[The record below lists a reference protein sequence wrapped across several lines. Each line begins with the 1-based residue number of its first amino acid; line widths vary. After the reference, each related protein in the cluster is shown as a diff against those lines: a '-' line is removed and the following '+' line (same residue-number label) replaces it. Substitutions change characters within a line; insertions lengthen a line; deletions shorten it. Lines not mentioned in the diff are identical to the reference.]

1 MKIPN
6 TNLPQYK
13 GKLDPEQ
20 IAQGMNA
27 ARRNARRLADD
38 AKLLL
43 SAKRYPTATSLATLS
58 IEESGKVSILRGI
71 AFIPSERVQS
81 AWKDYRSHRSK
92 NKTWILPNLVANGA
106 RDLDSLR
113 LATDPSSR
121 HTALL
126 DKVKQ
131 LGFYTDC
138 LGNINWSEPDKVIEE
153 ELAKYLVS
161 IADLFAK
168 SDAVTIKEIEL
179 WQEFMKPVYGAPLE
193 QMKTAL
199 LQWYSAMEENGLRE
213 NDGISVNSFVNGEK

>member
-1 MKIPN
+1 MKFPN
-6 TNLPQYK
+6 SILPQYK

-27 ARRNARRLADD
+27 ARRNAQRLADD

-43 SAKRYPTATSLATLS
+43 SAKRYPTAASLAILS

-71 AFIPSERVQS
+71 AFIPCESVQS
-81 AWKDYRSHRSK
+81 EWKEYRSHRSK
-92 NKTWILPNLVANGA
+92 NKAWILPDLVANGA
-106 RDLDSLR
+106 RNLESLR

-138 LGNINWSEPDKVIEE
+138 LGNVNWSEPDKVIEE
-153 ELAKYLVS
+153 KLAKKLVS

-168 SDAVTIKEIEL
+168 SNAVTIKEIEL

-193 QMKTAL
+193 QMKAAL
-199 LQWYSAMEENGLRE
+199 LQWYAAMEENGLWE
-213 NDGISVNSFVNGEK
+213 NNGISVNAFVNGKK

>member
-1 MKIPN
+1 MKFPN

-13 GKLDPEQ
+13 GELDPEQ
-20 IAQGMNA
+20 IAQGINA

-43 SAKRYPTATSLATLS
+43 SAKRFPTATSLAALS
-58 IEESGKVSILRGI
+58 IEESGKVSVLRGI
-71 AFIPSERVQS
+71 AFTPSERVQS
-81 AWKDYRSHRSK
+81 EWKGYRSHRRK
-92 NKTWILPNLVANGA
+92 NSTWILPYLVANGA

-113 LATDPSSR
+113 PATDPSLK

-138 LGNINWSEPDKVIEE
+138 LGNVNWSEPDKVIEE
-153 ELAKYLVS
+153 ELAKFLVN
-161 IADLFAK
+161 IADQFAK

-193 QMKTAL
+193 QMKAAL
-199 LQWYSAMEENGLRE
+199 LQWYAAMEENGLWE
-213 NDGISVNSFVNGEK
+213 SDGISVNAFVNGKK